1 MLTSFCDSFAQVLGV
16 GREAFKNSNLWDK
29 VFTGWLVISCL
40 FWRKIPGT
48 PYSCPPSYWGLFQ
61 CPVPL
66 LLTGLRLRARKCV
79 CVPPNT
85 GHSVLYYFQ
94 PVGPGNLYLLFFIS
108 TPWTLETLDSKNN
121 PCHSVVQ
128 NASVHVFSW
137 NCFSPPHTRSP
148 TASFTPLHAQDTV
161 CSVSAE
167 VARPAWEVGVKQ
179 SGARSGRNA
188 GHSRLDSPRPPRSP
202 LRAGSSLNC
211 HMCHRLPPLCADPT
225 TWPFRTENRDT
236 MLTVLSRIWVVSL
249 SLSAAI

>member
-1 MLTSFCDSFAQVLGV
+1 MLTSFCDSFPQVLGI
-16 GREAFKNSNLWDK
+16 GREAFKNWNLWDK

-48 PYSCPPSYWGLFQ
+48 PCSCPPSCWGLFH
-61 CPVPL
+61 CPIPL

-108 TPWTLETLDSKNN
+108 SPWTLETLDSKNN

-137 NCFSPPHTRSP
+137 NCFSLLLTPVLPLRPSLCFMLRTLCVQCPLRWPGLHERWVWSRVEQGVAGKLGIAGLTPPTLP
-148 TASFTPLHAQDTV
+148 GLFWGL
-161 CSVSAE
+161 E
-167 VARPAWEVGVKQ
+167 VAWIVICVIGC
-179 SGARSGRNA
+179 
-188 GHSRLDSPRPPRSP
+188 
-202 LRAGSSLNC
+202 LRYVRTPQHDPSELKTGT
-211 HMCHRLPPLCADPT
+211 LC
-225 TWPFRTENRDT
+225 
-236 MLTVLSRIWVVSL
+236 
-249 SLSAAI
+249 